1 MKNKARENQT
11 IKGINFNLVGDH
23 YKKKKLQSY
32 TLFKATLFSKHKLI
46 SESVSIDNN
55 ATFSKNFKIY

>member
-1 MKNKARENQT
+1 M
-11 IKGINFNLVGDH
+11 IKGISFNLVGDH
-23 YKKKKLQSY
+23 YKKKKNN
-32 TLFKATLFSKHKLI
+32 FKVTLFSKHKLI